1 MVGTRSSPGRSS
13 TPTNQTPTRSSPATP
28 KRTRQPRTRIQLA
41 TNQDDSEADEDVAVS
56 ADVIIAANAPAPR
69 GGHDDSDSGDD
80 GRNNRRGRGRNDGQG
95 VAAPAPGAA
104 IPAAAAG
111 AQAQE
116 DDLEN
121 MDWWD
126 NLTAGQQRSMM
137 KRFLIQPPAAAAA
150 APAPVIVNAP
160 AAPVP
165 RQKMKTLNLADFRGT
180 SAESV
185 EAWLATIPQEVE
197 RQAGLGGDTWT
208 AEELYYGVTAHLKD
222 AASMWLI
229 TMTEDM
235 RPEDKTLSY
244 LVKKMRKKYGRRDN
258 IFKIQQRLAAREQQ
272 PGERLSDFAAKLM
285 DIGFGKRVPAESY
298 VEAFLNGINNQT
310 AAMQIR
316 GRDPRTLEDALQYAE
331 DTCGEY
337 GEGFKVTDWRVA
349 KRRYRDDRG
358 MGAEEEGAPP
368 AKRKASV
375 TSMMEQLDW
384 NKLGFGL
391 SDSAEAPPQFDVHG
405 NPENRMSKAMKA
417 DPLSIAALQA
427 LILTAGTRHQND
439 ENSKSTAS
447 KTKARVLEMKAE
459 PAEEMKTAVP
469 AAEGEDNQQTGGAAP
484 RSNWRNQ
491 NAGGSGR
498 RYGGQSNLANYG
510 PAGDQPIQQQKAN
523 TNCGYCGKRGHWW
536 RECRARAAAFGNTTG
551 PPQQSQPA
559 AATQPAEN
567 ARRTATGTG
576 TAAAPPNQENGQ
588 RQ

>member
-1 MVGTRSSPGRSS
+1 MILRQMKMSP
-13 TPTNQTPTRSSPATP
+13 
-28 KRTRQPRTRIQLA
+28 
-41 TNQDDSEADEDVAVS
+41 
-56 ADVIIAANAPAPR
+56 
-69 GGHDDSDSGDD
+69 GDD
-80 GRNNRRGRGRNDGQG
+80 GRNNRRGR
-95 VAAPAPGAA
+95 A

-469 AAEGEDNQQTGGAAP
+469 AAEEEDNQQTGGAAP
-484 RSNWRNQ
+484 RSDWRNQ

-523 TNCGYCGKRGHWW
+523 TNCGYCVMVAGDGKDEVVAVTEAGADASHEMMMIDDDARKDTADDD
-536 RECRARAAAFGNTTG
+536 ETQEKRAPPVEDVAAAEGVLEERLKDDTDVQKSKWPLYEEYSYPSCVNDG
-551 PPQQSQPA
+551 KNVHEYYGCRSQPH
-559 AATQPAEN
+559 P
-567 ARRTATGTG
+567 GTREG
-576 TAAAPPNQENGQ
+576 RSSDATAAEEA
-588 RQ
+588 